1 MFELRLDSRGLGQ
14 LESARGMLRL
24 REKEMDLTTV
34 VSTLESPKLRMV
46 TPSAKL
52 LFESSDALY
61 LETSA
66 VEGTTMLPP
75 KAP

>member
-1 MFELRLDSRGLGQ
+1 MFELRLNSRGLGQ
-14 LESARGMLRL
+14 LESAQGMLRI
-24 REKEMDLTTV
+24 REKKMDLTTV

-52 LFESSDALY
+52 LFESGDALY

-66 VEGTTMLPP
+66 VEGTTILPP
-75 KAP
+75 AAP